1 MPEHEFVLVVW
12 ADAHSGAGSW
22 SALDTDDKTEF
33 LNQSV
38 GMLVTEEQ
46 GGKPNHVTIAQS
58 ITQEGDYDHVLYIL
72 NSMVRHIS
80 YLEKANAEKER

>member
-1 MPEHEFVLVVW
+1 MLEHEFVLVVW

-22 SALDTDDKTEF
+22 SALDCDDKSEF

-72 NSMVRHIS
+72 NSMVRLIHR
-80 YLEKANAEKER
+80 LHNVNAENGR